1 MGLRFSASEN
11 AFCEVHN
18 FCGEHTAGA
27 MERAM
32 FRRSVDKDVHTGL
45 RGQYGLRPKRVTAL
59 QTVATA
65 GVIGRDR

>member
-1 MGLRFSASEN
+1 MDLRFNASEN

-18 FCGEHTAGA
+18 FCDKHTAGA

-32 FRRSVDKDVHTGL
+32 FRRSVDKEVHTGL
-45 RGQYGLRPKRVTAL
+45 RGQYGLRPKRVTA
-59 QTVATA
+59 VGMKATA